1 MSLDKEKEQQAIELS
16 KKLAEQFD
24 AEETEEFLEYHKN
37 EKWYDDFLLLFKMI
51 TDKDFKMKSKT
62 KMVIAGAL
70 AYLVFPIDIIPDFIP
85 IIGFLDDIFVLNFVK
100 NAIADEIERYKEFKG
115 EKWWGIRKIL
125 YRQTQEEAKYF

>member
-1 MSLDKEKEQQAIELS
+1 MSLDKEQQNQAIELS

-51 TDKDFKMKSKT
+51 TDKDFKMKPQT
-62 KMVIAGAL
+62 KLLIAGAL

-85 IIGFLDDIFVLNFVK
+85 IAGFLDDIFVLNFVK
-100 NAIADEIERYKEFKG
+100 NAIASEIERYKRFKG
-115 EKWWGIRKIL
+115 EK
-125 YRQTQEEAKYF
+125 

>member
-24 AEETEEFLEYHKN
+24 PDETEEFLEYHKN

-51 TDKDFKMKSKT
+51 TDKDFKMETST
-62 KMVIAGAL
+62 KLLIAGAL

-85 IIGFLDDIFVLNFVK
+85 IVGFLDDIFVLNFVK
-100 NAIADEIERYKEFKG
+100 NAIAAEIERYKEFKG
-115 EKWWGIRKIL
+115 EK
-125 YRQTQEEAKYF
+125 